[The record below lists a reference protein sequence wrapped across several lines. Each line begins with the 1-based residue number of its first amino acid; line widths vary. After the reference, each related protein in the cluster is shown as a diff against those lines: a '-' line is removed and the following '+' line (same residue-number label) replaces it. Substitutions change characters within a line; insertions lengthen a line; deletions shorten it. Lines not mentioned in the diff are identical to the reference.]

1 MVIDGKNIS
10 LQIYKDIQS
19 KHLSNLKLAIILAND
34 DESSKKY
41 TDLKKSYG
49 EKLGISVEIFRFDKN
64 STKNKI
70 INLIAQ
76 LNADDCFNGI
86 VVQLPLFK
94 HLEDDTFEILNNID
108 YRKDADGL
116 TRTSLASAFNYNE
129 NSIMPAA
136 VEAVLIALSQA
147 KDPNDLNGQS
157 ILIIN
162 NSNLVGN
169 PLAIV
174 LSRFNATVTIANEF
188 TKNLKDLTLNSDIIV
203 SATGVTNIIEAKDIK
218 MGAILIDVTSVSLN
232 GMVLGDFVYDQDL
245 INKCSAYTKVPGG
258 IGPITVASL
267 FKNLVRLK
275 EIYG

>member
-49 EKLGISVEIFRFDKN
+49 EKLGISVEIFIFDKN
-64 STKNKI
+64 STKDKI

-76 LNADDCFNGI
+76 LNADDSFNGI

-116 TRTSLASAFNYNE
+116 TTTSLASAFNYNE

>member
-49 EKLGISVEIFRFDKN
+49 EKLGIPVEIFRFDKN
-64 STKNKI
+64 STKDKI

-76 LNADDCFNGI
+76 LNADDSFNGI

-94 HLEDDTFEILNNID
+94 HLEEDTFEILNNID

-116 TRTSLASAFNYNE
+116 TTTSLASAFNYNE

-218 MGAILIDVTSVSLN
+218 MGAILIDVTSVSSS

>member
-1 MVIDGKNIS
+1 MAIDGKNIS

-64 STKNKI
+64 STKDKI
-70 INLIAQ
+70 INLISQ
-76 LNADDCFNGI
+76 LNADDSFNGI

-116 TRTSLASAFNYNE
+116 TTTSLASAFNYNE